1 VIQVQTAS
9 NGLEIRT
16 EGARQLFDCIGMCGQ
31 WEYLRNDR
39 LDHHEIFSGAV
50 IEQSAR
56 QLRQDLVQNV
66 KDPCIVGDLADKLKL
81 KKGRSILVC
90 HSVGAVVLER
100 VCFDC
105 P

>member
-16 EGARQLFDCIGMCGQ
+16 DRAQQLFDCIGMCGR

-39 LDHHEIFSGAV
+39 LDHHEIFSDDV

-56 QLRQDLVQNV
+56 WLKQDLVQNV
-66 KDPCIVGDLADKLKL
+66 KDTCIVGDLADKLKL
-81 KKGRSILVC
+81 KKGRLILVC
-90 HSVGAVVLER
+90 HSVGAVVLEK

-105 P
+105 R

>member
-1 VIQVQTAS
+1 
-9 NGLEIRT
+9 
-16 EGARQLFDCIGMCGQ
+16 MCGQ
-31 WEYLRNDR
+31 WEYLCNDK
-39 LDHHEIFSGAV
+39 LDHHGIFSGHV

-66 KDPCIVGDLADKLKL
+66 KDTYNAGDLADKLKL
-81 KKGRSILVC
+81 KKGRLILVC
-90 HSVGAVVLER
+90 HSVGAVVLEM

>member
-1 VIQVQTAS
+1 MIQVHTAS
-9 NGLEIRT
+9 NGLEPRT

-31 WEYLRNDR
+31 WEYLRKDK
-39 LDHHEIFSGAV
+39 LEKHGIFSCDV

-66 KDPCIVGDLADKLKL
+66 KDTCTVGDLADKLKL
-81 KKGRSILVC
+81 KKGRLILVC
-90 HSVGAVVLER
+90 HSAGAVVLEK

>member
-1 VIQVQTAS
+1 VIQVQIAS

-39 LDHHEIFSGAV
+39 LDHHEIFSGYV

-66 KDPCIVGDLADKLKL
+66 KDTCIVDDFADKLKL
-81 KKGRSILVC
+81 KKGRLILVC
-90 HSVGAVVLER
+90 HSVGAVVLEM